1 MNAAQEETL
10 EALKKLRMDLTNA
23 QIKLGEV
30 MRQVA
35 ALELPDE
42 APRPDSVTKIN
53 RMITNGV
60 ISDPVHLEAELRAAA
75 ITGVEADLLRQR
87 IETTA

>member
-1 MNAAQEETL
+1 MSAAQHETL

-35 ALELPDE
+35 GFELPDE
-42 APRPDSVTKIN
+42 APKPDAVTKLG
-53 RMITNGV
+53 RMVTNG
-60 ISDPVHLEAELRAAA
+60 SLTDPVHLEAELRAHE
-75 ITGVEADLLRQR
+75 INGEQADQLRQR